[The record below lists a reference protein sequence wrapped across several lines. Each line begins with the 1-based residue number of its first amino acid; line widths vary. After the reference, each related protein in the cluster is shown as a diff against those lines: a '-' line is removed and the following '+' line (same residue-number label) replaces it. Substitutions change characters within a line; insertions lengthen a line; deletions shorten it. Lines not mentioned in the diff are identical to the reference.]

1 MNLTLLSLSK
11 LRVIWLFLVSW
22 ARNLTAV
29 LKCLQQIRK
38 MSTYNFRHADP
49 AVTEVQNALHLA
61 ESSGAAP
68 ELIEKLKSALD
79 LVKLR
84 DDFALAATSKESTK
98 LREIF
103 EETHRHDWAAVH
115 KQGKLSRTLSP
126 WMCSGHLEGK
136 NFFFLSCVWC
146 SVYDSMAKCWKLPQ
160 LFFFLYLVLCV
171 QQHAKCYKS
180 LWFHDPGNE
189 ISYTCG
195 ENMTNLKCKLI
206 VRLWCVKS

>member
-1 MNLTLLSLSK
+1 M
-11 LRVIWLFLVSW
+11 SW

-146 SVYDSMAKCWKLPQ
+146 SVYDSMAMCWKLPQ
-160 LFFFLYLVLCV
+160 LFFFCIWCSVYNSMLSATSHFDSMILATKYLIHVEKTWPILSVNSQFICDV
-171 QQHAKCYKS
+171 SNH
-180 LWFHDPGNE
+180 
-189 ISYTCG
+189 
-195 ENMTNLKCKLI
+195 NLFA
-206 VRLWCVKS
+206 S